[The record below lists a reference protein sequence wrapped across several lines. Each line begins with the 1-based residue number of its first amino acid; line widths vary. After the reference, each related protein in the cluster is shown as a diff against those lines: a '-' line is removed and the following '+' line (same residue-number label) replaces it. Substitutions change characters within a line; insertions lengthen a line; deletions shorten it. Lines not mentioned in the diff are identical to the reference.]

1 MNEQANIEK
10 VQEAYGAF
18 ARGDIAGLLATLT
31 EDVVWKMPGEP
42 GIPFAG
48 TRHGQSGA
56 GEFFRLLNV
65 TDEVLQF
72 EPREFFAKG
81 DKVVVLGLYRARA
94 RATGKIID
102 NEWGPRLHVARRK
115 DIRLGGILRYGSN
128 RFCLRFA
135 IDRSTLAALKPFFSS
150 PHQQLPNPN
159 LFLQL
164 LVVVFG

>member
-102 NEWGPRLHVARRK
+102 NEWVHVFTLQDGKISGWEEFCDTAAIASAYALQSTAAR
-115 DIRLGGILRYGSN
+115 
-128 RFCLRFA
+128 
-135 IDRSTLAALKPFFSS
+135 
-150 PHQQLPNPN
+150 
-159 LFLQL
+159 
-164 LVVVFG
+164 

>member
-1 MNEQANIEK
+1 MNEQANIET

-18 ARGDIAGLLATLT
+18 ARGDIEGVLATLT

-48 TRHGQSGA
+48 TRHGQSGV

-102 NEWGPRLHVARRK
+102 YEWAQVFTLQNGKISGWAEFCDTAAIAAAYILQSTAAR
-115 DIRLGGILRYGSN
+115 
-128 RFCLRFA
+128 
-135 IDRSTLAALKPFFSS
+135 
-150 PHQQLPNPN
+150 
-159 LFLQL
+159 
-164 LVVVFG
+164 